1 LKFKI
6 NPMSLFDIILLIII
20 GGFAMF
26 GFWFGLI
33 HTLGSLL
40 GTVFGAY
47 LASRYYEP
55 MADWLMNITGWGGNV
70 TKVIMFIIA
79 FLIINR
85 LVGFAFWIV
94 DKMTS
99 FFTSLPFISS
109 LNRFLGLILGLFEGL
124 VTVGLIIYFIERYP
138 VSEKLMEWIA
148 MSAVAPYTTSVAA
161 ILLPLLP
168 EALKMMKST
177 VDYIQNTFLK

>member
-1 LKFKI
+1 
-6 NPMSLFDIILLIII
+6 MGLFDIILLIII
-20 GGFAMF
+20 AGFAMF

-55 MADWLMNITGWGGNV
+55 MADWLINITGWGENTSRV
-70 TKVIMFIIA
+70 LMFIIA

-85 LVGFAFWIV
+85 LVGFGFWIV
-94 DKMTS
+94 EK
-99 FFTSLPFISS
+99 FLHIITSLPFIKG
-109 LNRFLGLILGLFEGL
+109 LNRILGLLLGVFEGL
-124 VTVGLIIYFIERYP
+124 ITLGLVIYFIERFP
-138 VSEKLMEWIA
+138 LGDWVMERLADSI
-148 MSAVAPYTTSVAA
+148 VAPYAVSTAE

-168 EALKMMKST
+168 EALKMLQST
-177 VDYIQNTFLK
+177 VDYVENMIL